1 MSSVG
6 VQNERHARV
15 HRRHARIRARRHH
28 RILVTAVDAADEDD
42 RHARNR
48 EHVLLFD
55 RAAGVLADAR
65 LRAA

>member
-1 MSSVG
+1 M
-6 VQNERHARV
+6 
-15 HRRHARIRARRHH
+15 HRRHARVCARRHH

-55 RAAGVLADAR
+55 RAAGALADAR